1 MKPHQNCKRSALATT
16 LALTAFS
23 TANAQVPDMAA
34 AAKWEAATIIHYEVV
49 GEVSASHMQIP
60 PVDADLYADV
70 TDKVSLSFD
79 WDKNQQTLVGTATFQ
94 NYPGTATNLFG
105 MEKNCPTGNLA
116 GAYEHFDI
124 VSVSL
129 SDAGLVEMTGKR
141 VHPDTMVAES
151 CGTALRAYKGSDEAL
166 TEYTAVPDPTVLA
179 FGAMLPEDG
188 PFKISPDGKSLIMKS
203 SSEGWVWTFT
213 PSVK

>member
-1 MKPHQNCKRSALATT
+1 MNHHQNRKRAALAISLT
-16 LALTAFS
+16 LAALS
-23 TANAQVPDMAA
+23 TASAQMPDMAA
-34 AAKWEAATIIHYEVV
+34 AAKWEAATIIHYEVI
-49 GEVSASHMQIP
+49 GEVTATHVQIP

-79 WDKNQQTLVGTATFQ
+79 WDKNQQTLVGAAVFQ

-124 VSVSL
+124 VSVSVN
-129 SDAGLVEMTGKR
+129 DGGLIELAGKR

-151 CGTALRAYKGSDEAL
+151 CGTGLRAYKGGDEAQ
-166 TEYTAVPDPTVLA
+166 TEYTAAPDPTVLA
-179 FGAMLPEDG
+179 FGSMLPEGG
-188 PFKISPDGKSLIMKS
+188 PFSISPDGKSLIMKS
-203 SSEGWVWTFT
+203 LGEGWVWTFT

>member
-1 MKPHQNCKRSALATT
+1 MKCHQNCKRI
-16 LALTAFS
+16 ALTTALGLGLIA

-34 AAKWEAATIIHYEVV
+34 AAKWESATIIHYEAV
-49 GEVSASHMQIP
+49 GEVTETHVQIP

-79 WDKNQQTLVGTATFQ
+79 WDKNEQTLVGALTFQ
-94 NYPGTATNLFG
+94 NYPGTTTKLFG
-105 MEKNCPTGNLA
+105 MGEDCPTGSLS

-124 VSVSL
+124 VSVKINEQ
-129 SDAGLVEMTGKR
+129 GLIELTGKR

-151 CGTALRAYKGSDEAL
+151 CGTGLRPYKGGDEAV
-166 TEYTAVPDPTVLA
+166 TEYITAPDPTMLA
-179 FGAMLPEDG
+179 FGSMLPPDG
-188 PFKISPDGKSLIMKS
+188 PVSISPDGTSMILKSLNN
-203 SSEGWVWTFT
+203 GWVWTFT